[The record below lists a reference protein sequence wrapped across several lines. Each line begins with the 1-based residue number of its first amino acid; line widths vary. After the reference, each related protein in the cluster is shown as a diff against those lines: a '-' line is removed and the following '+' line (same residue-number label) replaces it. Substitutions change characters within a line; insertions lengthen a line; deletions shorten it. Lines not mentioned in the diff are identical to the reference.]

1 MDIGIIIIV
10 VSIIILL
17 VLREVYL
24 WYWKIN
30 YRIQLQ
36 ERQNDLLSKIY
47 ESLQNKTSSYEKDS
61 TQNNLVRN
69 SEKLTK
75 TEDVMDSKT
84 EEELMAQYGI
94 IKHDDKYIYKGKQY
108 KNFKDAI
115 EYARFD

>member
-36 ERQNDLLSKIY
+36 EKQNDLLSKIY
-47 ESLQNKTSSYEKDS
+47 ESLQNKTSPCEKES
-61 TQNNLVRN
+61 AQNNYVSS
-69 SEKLTK
+69 SEKYTK
-75 TEDVMDSKT
+75 TEDVKDSKT
-84 EEELMAQYGI
+84 EVELMAQYGI
-94 IKHDDKYIYKGKQY
+94 IKQDDKYIYKGKLY
-108 KNFKDAI
+108 KSFKDVI
-115 EYARFD
+115 DYARFD